1 MSISFTDCCWISS
14 IRAFLPDHWP
24 EILGLKIGASQSRKE
39 DSGDAL
45 KVRLAIN
52 PISLTIVLCVHKT
65 RTCEVGSVSNRSLA
79 FAWCVLINRCNRCGL
94 CHVQRSGF
102 CEAACTRGNLE
113 QRVVSLVCIC
123 GDQLHKKLGLRWI
136 CCGWVLGGSFPV
148 DDTAWPVI
156 EGRPPTSTGTIV
168 EAGERLD
175 PAAGLVVF
183 YAGLPLFHSPP
194 PPYTHQGVRIF
205 PVLSYIPVY
214 GNKTTARRL

>member
-1 MSISFTDCCWISS
+1 M
-14 IRAFLPDHWP
+14 
-24 EILGLKIGASQSRKE
+24 
-39 DSGDAL
+39 
-45 KVRLAIN
+45 
-52 PISLTIVLCVHKT
+52 
-65 RTCEVGSVSNRSLA
+65 
-79 FAWCVLINRCNRCGL
+79 
-94 CHVQRSGF
+94 
-102 CEAACTRGNLE
+102 
-113 QRVVSLVCIC
+113 VSLVCIC

-148 DDTAWPVI
+148 DDTAWPVT

-175 PAAGLVVF
+175 PAAALVVF